1 MQRVSVTMPSVSIK
15 VIIGVHFI
23 LTTWAT
29 LYPTLPTS
37 YVFSNFLVLFMGI
50 WALVETERTDPVVM
64 FLLGLIFTIISDIV
78 ALSIYYVN
86 LDNSTYRFA
95 IGMAIMSLILKLA
108 ARRSVTQSPSWMRK
122 MIFPLPQDHI
132 LLCSL
137 CPAFA
142 YFWISGT
149 VEGK

>member
-95 IGMAIMSLILKLA
+95 IGMAIMSLILKPLSCICIFLDFRNRGGEVDTRWA
-108 ARRSVTQSPSWMRK
+108 ENPYVTIEGHNDIKGASG
-122 MIFPLPQDHI
+122 PQ
-132 LLCSL
+132 
-137 CPAFA
+137 A
-142 YFWISGT
+142 
-149 VEGK
+149 